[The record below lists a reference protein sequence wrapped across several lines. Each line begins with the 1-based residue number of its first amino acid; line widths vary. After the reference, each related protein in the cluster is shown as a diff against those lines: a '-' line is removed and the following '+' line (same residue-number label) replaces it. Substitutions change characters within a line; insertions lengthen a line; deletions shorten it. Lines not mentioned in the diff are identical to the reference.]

1 MDLNIEGYIVT
12 LDIKK
17 AFDSVSHE
25 FLLLAL
31 EYYGFGQNFI
41 SWIKLLLL
49 NQESSVFNGGESTGY
64 FKLGRGCRQGDPI
77 SAYLFIMVIEI
88 FFVMVRKSDLVTG
101 LKIFDFEY
109 KLTAYADDSS
119 FLLATLPLVNKSL
132 IYLKHFQ
139 NSLV

>member
-1 MDLNIEGYIVT
+1 M
-12 LDIKK
+12 DIKK

-25 FLLLAL
+25 FLLLIL
-31 EYYGFGQNFI
+31 EYYGFGPNFI

-49 NQESSVFNGGESTGY
+49 NQQSSAFNGGESTGY

-88 FFVMVRKSDLVTG
+88 IFLMVRDNNLIKG

-109 KLTAYADDSS
+109 KQTAYADDSS
-119 FLLATLPLVNKSL
+119 FF
-132 IYLKHFQ
+132 Y
-139 NSLV
+139 